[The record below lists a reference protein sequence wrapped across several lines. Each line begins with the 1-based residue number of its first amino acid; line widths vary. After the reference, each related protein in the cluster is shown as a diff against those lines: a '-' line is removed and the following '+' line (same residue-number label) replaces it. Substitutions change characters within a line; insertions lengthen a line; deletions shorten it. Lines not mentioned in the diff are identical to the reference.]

1 MTRAP
6 LADHERLPR
15 LRPSSVAML
24 YRVAQAVDD
33 GLFGWLT

>member
-1 MTRAP
+1 MTRTS
-6 LADHERLPR
+6 LAGHERLLR
-15 LRPSSVAML
+15 LRPSALSML